1 MNTKQLR
8 HMVLAIRL
16 GSLARVAA
24 QQGQSRSA
32 ISQSISALEDQF
44 GVTLFERSGNAI
56 VPTEVA
62 LALLDDCERLLAT
75 EQRIEA
81 RCQQYLATDESQIRI
96 ARDDALPEQW
106 WRDAVVALKQEFPLI
121 SFVLVLATPQE
132 LPQQVAS
139 GAVDLGFGLGLPAH
153 AELLQRNMGRM
164 RVQRVASGQHPLS
177 QQIRL
182 DEDDLQNSTQ
192 ITLATALQHEVHT
205 AHRLSN
211 DYIGLS
217 SFEQIRDMVEQQVGW
232 AWLPAPLLT
241 QRLRSG
247 AFRVLPVAPNALWQ
261 EYQVCYR
268 QSFTLGLVSERL
280 CQRLSDW
287 LLSFD

>member
-1 MNTKQLR
+1 MNTKAL
-8 HMVLAIRL
+8 HHLVLAIRL

-24 QQGQSRSA
+24 QVGQSRSA

-62 LALLDDCERLLAT
+62 LALLEDCERLLAT
-75 EQRIEA
+75 EQRIRE
-81 RCQQYLATDESQIRI
+81 RCQQYLQTQESQIRI
-96 ARDDALPEQW
+96 ARDDALPEVW
-106 WRDAVVALKQEFPLI
+106 WREAIVTLKQEFPLM

-132 LPQQVAS
+132 LPAQVAS
-139 GAVDLGFGLGLPAH
+139 GAVDLGFGLGLPPH
-153 AELLQRNMGRM
+153 PDLLQRSMGRM
-164 RVQRVASGQHPLS
+164 RLQRVASAAHPLS
-177 QQIRL
+177 QRTRL
-182 DEDDLQNSTQ
+182 DQDDLQNSTQ
-192 ITLATALQHEVHT
+192 VTLAAALQHEVHT

-241 QRLRSG
+241 RRLRSG
-247 AFRVLPVAPNALWQ
+247 QFKVLPLAPNSLWQ

-268 QSFTLGLVSERL
+268 QSFPLGRVSERL
-280 CQRLSDW
+280 CERLSDW
-287 LLSFD
+287 LLNFD